1 MLINNQLFVY
11 LGMDL
16 AAKFAQRNAAAQET
30 AKGRKRAHQQ
40 QMKTFFT
47 WYVFYCFHGK
57 KLHLML
63 FVYLFFIGFAI
74 METHQ
79 MMKLPRSLRMICGKF
94 ELKILCEFTNF
105 LLFVIFFQYN
115 HCVISRFFFI

>member
-1 MLINNQLFVY
+1 MLINNQRFVY

-47 WYVFYCFHGK
+47 WYVLYCFHGK
-57 KLHLML
+57 NCIYQL
-63 FVYLFFIGFAI
+63 FVY
-74 METHQ
+74 
-79 MMKLPRSLRMICGKF
+79 
-94 ELKILCEFTNF
+94 
-105 LLFVIFFQYN
+105 IFFYRFCDN
-115 HCVISRFFFI
+115 GDPSDDEIAEVIKDDMW

>member
-47 WYVFYCFHGK
+47 WYVLYCFHGK
-57 KLHLML
+57 NWIYQL

-79 MMKLPRSLRMICGKF
+79 MMKLPRSLKMICGML
-94 ELKILCEFTNF
+94 ELKILCDFMNF
-105 LLFVIFFQYN
+105 LLFVLFFQ
-115 HCVISRFFFI
+115 CFFNTVK